1 MAVLTDNCKILC
13 KDSDGLKYFNE
24 STQQWEKLNQLE
36 TEETFQTYG
45 TDEMVS
51 DTGLRNRY
59 RILVYD
65 PTDAFDRVDI
75 DVTPPT
81 QTVTT
86 YIETNSSVNNIN
98 VDYEG
103 NVSVYDM
110 KVSVTKKTNAEHQ
123 TYKVKTT
130 IEKKS
135 ISDNVFRLYMVSSD
149 D

>member
-1 MAVLTDNCKILC
+1 MAVLTDDCKILC
-13 KDSDGLKYFNE
+13 KDSDGLKYFNGAN
-24 STQQWEKLNQLE
+24 QRWEKLNRPE
-36 TEETFQTYG
+36 TAATFVTYG
-45 TDEMVS
+45 TDEMTS
-51 DTGLRNRY
+51 DVGLNSQY
-59 RILVYD
+59 RILIYD
-65 PTDAFDRVDI
+65 PNDAFNCVNMDI
-75 DVTPPT
+75 TPPK

-103 NVSVYDM
+103 NISVYDL
-110 KVSVTKKTNAEHQ
+110 KVSVTKQTDAEHQ